1 MTLTTKENN
10 MDIHKYIKA
19 LSYIGL
25 VSAIQETTGVTR
37 DECRDALE
45 IELHYLLIDG
55 EADEIQL
62 LSILAGELNEEEL
75 DAV

>member
-1 MTLTTKENN
+1 MN
-10 MDIHKYIKA
+10 IHKYIKA

-25 VSAIQETTGVTR
+25 VSAIQETTGVTK

-45 IELHYLLIDG
+45 IELHYLLEDG
-55 EADEIQL
+55 ESDEIQL

-75 DAV
+75 EAV